1 MDQKKEEIGHLYH
14 QETKYRREAMP
25 RGGLDWAHQPSPYKE
40 FPDLLKHFQIR
51 PLDQHGSKPIWE
63 VIAQR
68 RSIREF
74 SHQSITFSELSQMV
88 WATQGVTSRAWGFD
102 PFDSAQALP
111 FGTEAKA
118 RSGSTLSKPS
128 LLGWESRRVDFR
140 ATPSAG
146 ALYPIETYIVVNR
159 VEEIPPG
166 IYHYNVKEA
175 KLSLLKEG
183 HFGSDLCHA
192 GLDQEMLEEA
202 ACVFIWTAIVQRSKW
217 KYRERAYRYIYMDVG
232 HIGQNL
238 YLAAT
243 ALNLGCCTVGAFF
256 DEEVDRLIGL
266 DGKGEIS
273 VYLGAVGWPRK

>member
-1 MDQKKEEIGHLYH
+1 MDRRREGIGDLYH
-14 QETKYRREAMP
+14 QETKYRREAMA
-25 RGGLDWAHQPSPYKE
+25 RGGLNWAYQPSPYKE
-40 FPDLLKHFQIR
+40 FQNRLKHFQIQ
-51 PLDQHGSKPIWE
+51 PLDYQDGRPIWE

-74 SHQSITFSELSQMV
+74 SRQPITFSELSQLI
-88 WATQGVTSRAWGFD
+88 WATQGVTSEASGF
-102 PFDSAQALP
+102 
-111 FGTEAKA
+111 E
-118 RSGSTLSKPS
+118 
-128 LLGWESRRVDFR
+128 FR

-159 VEEIPPG
+159 VKEISPG

-183 HFGSDLCHA
+183 DFGSDLCQA

-202 ACVFIWTAIVQRSKW
+202 ACVFVWTAIVERSKW
-217 KYRERAYRYIYMDVG
+217 KYRERAYRYIYMDAG

-256 DEEVDRLIGL
+256 DEEVDRLIEV
-266 DGKGEIS
+266 DGKEEIS
-273 VYLGAVGWPRK
+273 VYLGAVGRIR

>member
-1 MDQKKEEIGHLYH
+1 MDRRREGIGDLYH

-25 RGGLDWAHQPSPYKE
+25 RGGLNWAHQPSPYKE
-40 FPDLLKHFQIR
+40 FPNRLKHFQIQ
-51 PLDQHGSKPIWE
+51 PLDYQDGRPIWE

-74 SHQSITFSELSQMV
+74 SRQPITFSELSQLI
-88 WATQGVTSRAWGFD
+88 WATQGITSRAWGF
-102 PFDSAQALP
+102 
-111 FGTEAKA
+111 E
-118 RSGSTLSKPS
+118 
-128 LLGWESRRVDFR
+128 FR

-159 VEEIPPG
+159 VEEISPG
-166 IYHYNVKEA
+166 IYHYNMKEA

-183 HFGSDLCHA
+183 DFGSDLCQA

-202 ACVFIWTAIVQRSKW
+202 ACVFIWTAIVERSKW

-256 DEEVDRLIGL
+256 DEEVDRLLGV
-266 DGKGEIS
+266 DGKEEKSI
-273 VYLGAVGWPRK
+273 YLGAVGQIR